1 MRKEENKTTGELG
14 LFFTKDDIKK
24 IKYVGAGIG
33 AVLLLLVGTSIY
45 SIYSMTSLQ
54 AQNELYRNQMKLAE
68 QRMDDLVRKSQ
79 TVDKLSEQMQS
90 MVNGNL
96 SQTPATQDSLQ
107 NGQGGASTVPDVVA
121 NVAED
126 KPVSSRV
133 HTPGQLLNEMV
144 ALDNKLNHQIKKMID
159 LRSAAMTNLAG
170 TVMPAGLSISTAS
183 TGSVTPDI
191 WPVSGVVSS
200 HFGFRI
206 SPGGIGSTYHEGLDI
221 ASSYGNPVHATANGR
236 ITQAG
241 WVNGYGYLVE
251 IDHGNGIKTRY
262 GHNSAILVS
271 VGDQVVEGQTISLI
285 GSTGNSTG
293 PHCHYEVRVNGEAV
307 DPTLF
312 LPAR

>member
-24 IKYVGAGIG
+24 IKYAGAGIG

-79 TVDKLSEQMQS
+79 TVDKLSEQMQN

-96 SQTPATQDSLQ
+96 SQTPATQNSLQ
-107 NGQGGASTVPDVVA
+107 NGQGGASTVPDVAA
-121 NVAED
+121 NAAED
-126 KPVSSRV
+126 NPVSSRV

-170 TVMPAGLSISTAS
+170 TVMPAGLGISTAS
-183 TGSVTPDI
+183 TGSVTPGI

-200 HFGFRI
+200 HFGFRV

-262 GHNSAILVS
+262 GHNSALLVS
-271 VGDQVVEGQTISLI
+271 VGNQVVQGQTISLI

>member
-24 IKYVGAGIG
+24 IKYAGAGIG

-96 SQTPATQDSLQ
+96 SQTPATQNSLQ
-107 NGQGGASTVPDVVA
+107 NGQGGASTVPDIASNGGESRLVS
-121 NVAED
+121 D
-126 KPVSSRV
+126 KV

-170 TVMPAGLSISTAS
+170 TVMPAGLGISTAS

-200 HFGFRI
+200 HFGFRV

>member
-1 MRKEENKTTGELG
+1 
-14 LFFTKDDIKK
+14 
-24 IKYVGAGIG
+24 
-33 AVLLLLVGTSIY
+33 
-45 SIYSMTSLQ
+45 
-54 AQNELYRNQMKLAE
+54 MKLAE

-79 TVDKLSEQMQS
+79 TVDKLSEQMQN

-107 NGQGGASTVPDVVA
+107 NGQGGASTVPDVAA
-121 NVAED
+121 NAAENN
-126 KPVSSRV
+126 PVSSRV

-170 TVMPAGLSISTAS
+170 TVMPAGLGISTAS

-200 HFGFRI
+200 HFGFRV

-241 WVNGYGYLVE
+241 LVNGYGYLVE

-271 VGDQVVEGQTISLI
+271 VGDQVVQGQTISLI

>member
-1 MRKEENKTTGELG
+1 M
-14 LFFTKDDIKK
+14 
-24 IKYVGAGIG
+24 G

-68 QRMDDLVRKSQ
+68 QRMDDLVKKSQ

-107 NGQGGASTVPDVVA
+107 NGQGGASTVPDVAA
-121 NVAED
+121 NAAENN
-126 KPVSSRV
+126 PVSSRV

-170 TVMPAGLSISTAS
+170 TVMPAGLGISTAS

-312 LPAR
+312 LPNR

>member
-24 IKYVGAGIG
+24 IKYAGAGIG
-33 AVLLLLVGTSIY
+33 AVLLLLAGTSIY

-79 TVDKLSEQMQS
+79 TVDKLSEQMQN

-96 SQTPATQDSLQ
+96 SQTPATQNSLQ
-107 NGQGGASTVPDVVA
+107 NGQGGASTVPDVAA
-121 NVAED
+121 NAAED
-126 KPVSSRV
+126 NPVSSRV

-170 TVMPAGLSISTAS
+170 TVMPAGLGISTAS

-200 HFGFRI
+200 HFGFRV

-221 ASSYGNPVHATANGR
+221 ASSYGNPVHATGNGR

-262 GHNSAILVS
+262 GHNSALLVS
-271 VGDQVVEGQTISLI
+271 VGDQVVQGQTISLI

>member
-24 IKYVGAGIG
+24 IKYAGAGIG

-96 SQTPATQDSLQ
+96 SQTPATQDSQ
-107 NGQGGASTVPDVVA
+107 QKGQGGASTVPDVAA
-121 NVAED
+121 NAAENN
-126 KPVSSRV
+126 PVSSRV

-170 TVMPAGLSISTAS
+170 TVMPAGLGISTAS

-200 HFGFRI
+200 HFGFRV

>member
-1 MRKEENKTTGELG
+1 
-14 LFFTKDDIKK
+14 
-24 IKYVGAGIG
+24 
-33 AVLLLLVGTSIY
+33 
-45 SIYSMTSLQ
+45 
-54 AQNELYRNQMKLAE
+54 MKLAE

-79 TVDKLSEQMQS
+79 TVDKLSEQMQN

-96 SQTPATQDSLQ
+96 SQTPATQNSLQ
-107 NGQGGASTVPDVVA
+107 NGQGGASTVPDVAA
-121 NVAED
+121 NAAED
-126 KPVSSRV
+126 NPVSSRV

-170 TVMPAGLSISTAS
+170 TVMPAGLGISTAS

-262 GHNSAILVS
+262 GHNSALLVS
-271 VGDQVVEGQTISLI
+271 VGDQVVQGQTISLI

-312 LPAR
+312 LPTR

>member
-24 IKYVGAGIG
+24 IKYAGAGIG

-54 AQNELYRNQMKLAE
+54 AQNELYRNQMKLVE

-96 SQTPATQDSLQ
+96 AQTPATQDSLQ
-107 NGQGGASTVPDVVA
+107 NGQGGASTVPDVAA

-133 HTPGQLLNEMV
+133 HTPGQLLNEML

-170 TVMPAGLSISTAS
+170 TVMPAGLGISTAS

-271 VGDQVVEGQTISLI
+271 VGDQAVEGQTISLI

>member
-24 IKYVGAGIG
+24 IKYAGAGIG
-33 AVLLLLVGTSIY
+33 AVILLLVGTSIY

-79 TVDKLSEQMQS
+79 TVDKLSEQMQN

-96 SQTPATQDSLQ
+96 SQTPATQNSLQ
-107 NGQGGASTVPDVVA
+107 NGQGGASTVPDVAA
-121 NVAED
+121 NAAED
-126 KPVSSRV
+126 NPVSSRV

-170 TVMPAGLSISTAS
+170 TVMPAGLGISTAS

-312 LPAR
+312 LPTR

>member
-1 MRKEENKTTGELG
+1 MRKEENKTTRELG

-24 IKYVGAGIG
+24 IKYAGAGIG

-79 TVDKLSEQMQS
+79 TVDKLSEQMQN

-96 SQTPATQDSLQ
+96 SQTPATQNSLQ
-107 NGQGGASTVPDVVA
+107 NGQGGASTVPDVAA
-121 NVAED
+121 NAAED
-126 KPVSSRV
+126 NPVSSRV

-170 TVMPAGLSISTAS
+170 TVMPAGLGISTAS

-200 HFGFRI
+200 HFGFRV

-271 VGDQVVEGQTISLI
+271 VGDQVVQGQTISLI

>member
-24 IKYVGAGIG
+24 IKYAGAGIG

-96 SQTPATQDSLQ
+96 SQIPATQNSLQ
-107 NGQGGASTVPDVVA
+107 NGQGGASTVPDVA
-121 NVAED
+121 SNGGESR
-126 KPVSSRV
+126 PVSDKV

-170 TVMPAGLSISTAS
+170 TVMPAGLGISTAS
-183 TGSVTPDI
+183 TGSATPDI

>member
-24 IKYVGAGIG
+24 IKYAGAGIG
-33 AVLLLLVGTSIY
+33 ALLLLLVGTSIY

-107 NGQGGASTVPDVVA
+107 NGQGGASTVPDVAA
-121 NVAED
+121 NAAENN
-126 KPVSSRV
+126 PVSSRV

-170 TVMPAGLSISTAS
+170 TVMPAGLGISTAS

-262 GHNSAILVS
+262 GHNSALLVS
-271 VGDQVVEGQTISLI
+271 VGDQVVQGQTISLI

-312 LPAR
+312 LPNR

>member
-24 IKYVGAGIG
+24 IKYAGAGIG
-33 AVLLLLVGTSIY
+33 VVLLLLVGTSIY

-107 NGQGGASTVPDVVA
+107 NGQGGASTVPDVAA

-170 TVMPAGLSISTAS
+170 TVMPAGLGISTAS

>member
-24 IKYVGAGIG
+24 IKYAGAGIG

-79 TVDKLSEQMQS
+79 TVDKLSEQMQN

-96 SQTPATQDSLQ
+96 SQTPATQNSLQ
-107 NGQGGASTVPDVVA
+107 NGQGGASTVPDVAA
-121 NVAED
+121 NAAED
-126 KPVSSRV
+126 NPVSSRV

-170 TVMPAGLSISTAS
+170 TVMPAGLGISTAS

-200 HFGFRI
+200 HFGFRV

-221 ASSYGNPVHATANGR
+221 ASSYGNPVHATGNGR

-262 GHNSAILVS
+262 GHNSALLVS
-271 VGDQVVEGQTISLI
+271 VGDQVVQGQTISLI

>member
-24 IKYVGAGIG
+24 IKYAGAGIG
-33 AVLLLLVGTSIY
+33 VVLLLLVATSIY

-54 AQNELYRNQMKLAE
+54 AQNELYRNQMKLVE
-68 QRMDDLVRKSQ
+68 QRLDDLVRKSQ
-79 TVDKLSEQMQS
+79 MVDKLSEQMQS
-90 MVNGNL
+90 MVNSNL

-107 NGQGGASTVPDVVA
+107 NGQGGASTVPDVAA

-133 HTPGQLLNEMV
+133 HTPGQLLNEML

-170 TVMPAGLSISTAS
+170 TVMPAGLGISTAS

-312 LPAR
+312 LPNR

>member
-14 LFFTKDDIKK
+14 LFFTKDDVKK
-24 IKYVGAGIG
+24 IKYAGAGIG

-107 NGQGGASTVPDVVA
+107 NGQGGASTVPDVAA
-121 NVAED
+121 NAAENN
-126 KPVSSRV
+126 PVSPRV

-170 TVMPAGLSISTAS
+170 TVMPAGLGISTAS

-200 HFGFRI
+200 HFGFRV

-271 VGDQVVEGQTISLI
+271 VGDQVVQGQTISLI

>member
-24 IKYVGAGIG
+24 IKYAGAGIG

-68 QRMDDLVRKSQ
+68 QRLDDLVRKSQ

-107 NGQGGASTVPDVVA
+107 NGQGGASTVPDVAA

-126 KPVSSRV
+126 KPGSSRV
-133 HTPGQLLNEMV
+133 HTPGQLLNEML

-159 LRSAAMTNLAG
+159 LRSVAMTNLAG
-170 TVMPAGLSISTAS
+170 TVMPAGLGISTAS
-183 TGSVTPDI
+183 TGSVTPNI

-271 VGDQVVEGQTISLI
+271 VGNQVVEGQTISLI

>member
-24 IKYVGAGIG
+24 IKYAGAGIG

-54 AQNELYRNQMKLAE
+54 AQNELYRNQMKLVE
-68 QRMDDLVRKSQ
+68 QRLDDLVRKSQ
-79 TVDKLSEQMQS
+79 MVDKLSEQMQS

-107 NGQGGASTVPDVVA
+107 NGQGGASTVPDVAA

-133 HTPGQLLNEMV
+133 HTPGQLLNEML

-159 LRSAAMTNLAG
+159 LRSVAMTNLAG
-170 TVMPAGLSISTAS
+170 TVMPAGLGISTAS

-312 LPAR
+312 LPTR

>member
-24 IKYVGAGIG
+24 IKYAGAGIG

-90 MVNGNL
+90 MMNGNL
-96 SQTPATQDSLQ
+96 SQTPATQNSLQ
-107 NGQGGASTVPDVVA
+107 NGQGGASTVPDVAA
-121 NVAED
+121 NVVED

-170 TVMPAGLSISTAS
+170 TVMPAGLGISTAS

>member
-24 IKYVGAGIG
+24 IKYAGAGIG
-33 AVLLLLVGTSIY
+33 ALLLLLVGTSIY

-68 QRMDDLVRKSQ
+68 QRMDDLVKKSQ

-107 NGQGGASTVPDVVA
+107 NGQGGASTVPDVAA
-121 NVAED
+121 NAAED
-126 KPVSSRV
+126 NPVSSRV

-170 TVMPAGLSISTAS
+170 TVMPAGLGISTAS

-271 VGDQVVEGQTISLI
+271 VGDQVVQGQTISLI

-312 LPAR
+312 LPNR

>member
-24 IKYVGAGIG
+24 IKYAGAGIG

-107 NGQGGASTVPDVVA
+107 NGQGGASTVPDVAA

-133 HTPGQLLNEMV
+133 HTPGQLLNEML

-170 TVMPAGLSISTAS
+170 TVMPAGLGISTAS

-200 HFGFRI
+200 HFGFRV

-271 VGDQVVEGQTISLI
+271 VGDQVVQGQTISLI

>member
-24 IKYVGAGIG
+24 IKYAGAGIG
-33 AVLLLLVGTSIY
+33 ALLLLLVGTSIY

-68 QRMDDLVRKSQ
+68 QRMDDLVKKSQ

-107 NGQGGASTVPDVVA
+107 NGQGGASTVPDIAA
-121 NVAED
+121 NAAED
-126 KPVSSRV
+126 NPVSSRV

-170 TVMPAGLSISTAS
+170 TVMPAGLGISTAS

-262 GHNSAILVS
+262 GHNSALLVS
-271 VGDQVVEGQTISLI
+271 VGDQVVQGQTISLI

-312 LPAR
+312 LPNR

>member
-24 IKYVGAGIG
+24 IKYAGAGIG
-33 AVLLLLVGTSIY
+33 ALLLLLVGTSIY

-107 NGQGGASTVPDVVA
+107 NGQGGASTVPDVAA
-121 NVAED
+121 NAAED
-126 KPVSSRV
+126 NPVSSRV

-170 TVMPAGLSISTAS
+170 TVMPAGLGISTAS

-271 VGDQVVEGQTISLI
+271 VGDQVVQGQTISLI

-312 LPAR
+312 LPNR

>member
-24 IKYVGAGIG
+24 IKYAGAGIG

-79 TVDKLSEQMQS
+79 TVDKLSEQMQN

-96 SQTPATQDSLQ
+96 SQTPATQNSLQ
-107 NGQGGASTVPDVVA
+107 NGQGGASTVPDVAA
-121 NVAED
+121 NAAED
-126 KPVSSRV
+126 NPVSSRV

-170 TVMPAGLSISTAS
+170 TVMPAGLGISTAS

-200 HFGFRI
+200 HFGFRV

>member
-24 IKYVGAGIG
+24 IKYAGAGIG

-79 TVDKLSEQMQS
+79 TVDKLSEQMQN

-107 NGQGGASTVPDVVA
+107 NGQGGASTVPDVAA
-121 NVAED
+121 NAAENN
-126 KPVSSRV
+126 PVSSRV

-170 TVMPAGLSISTAS
+170 TVMPAGLGISTAS

-200 HFGFRI
+200 HFGFRV

-271 VGDQVVEGQTISLI
+271 VGDQVVQGQTISLI

-312 LPAR
+312 LPNR

>member
-24 IKYVGAGIG
+24 IKYAGAGIG
-33 AVLLLLVGTSIY
+33 AVILLLVGTSIY

-54 AQNELYRNQMKLAE
+54 AQNELYRNQMKLVE

-79 TVDKLSEQMQS
+79 MVDKLSEQMQS

-96 SQTPATQDSLQ
+96 SQTPATQNSLQ
-107 NGQGGASTVPDVVA
+107 NGQGGASTVPDVAA
-121 NVAED
+121 NAAED
-126 KPVSSRV
+126 NPVSSRV

-170 TVMPAGLSISTAS
+170 TVMPAGLGISTAS

-200 HFGFRI
+200 HFGFRV

-271 VGDQVVEGQTISLI
+271 VGDQVVQGQTISLI

-312 LPAR
+312 LPNR

>member
-24 IKYVGAGIG
+24 IKYAGAGIG
-33 AVLLLLVGTSIY
+33 AVILLLVGTSIY

-54 AQNELYRNQMKLAE
+54 AQNELYRNQMKLVE
-68 QRMDDLVRKSQ
+68 QRMDDRVRKSQ
-79 TVDKLSEQMQS
+79 MVDKLSEQMQS

-107 NGQGGASTVPDVVA
+107 NGQGGASTVPDVAA
-121 NVAED
+121 NAAED
-126 KPVSSRV
+126 NPVSSRV

-170 TVMPAGLSISTAS
+170 TVMPAGLGISTAS

-200 HFGFRI
+200 HFGFRV

-271 VGDQVVEGQTISLI
+271 VGDQVVQGQTISLI

-307 DPTLF
+307 DPILF
-312 LPAR
+312 LPNR

>member
-24 IKYVGAGIG
+24 IKYAGAGIG

-79 TVDKLSEQMQS
+79 TVDKLSEQMQN

-96 SQTPATQDSLQ
+96 SQTPATQNSLQ
-107 NGQGGASTVPDVVA
+107 NGQGGASTVPDVAA
-121 NVAED
+121 NAAED
-126 KPVSSRV
+126 NPVSSRV

-159 LRSAAMTNLAG
+159 LRSVAMTNLAG
-170 TVMPAGLSISTAS
+170 TVMPAGLGISTAS

-200 HFGFRI
+200 HFGFRV

>member
-24 IKYVGAGIG
+24 IKYAGAGIG

-79 TVDKLSEQMQS
+79 TVDKLSEQMQN

-96 SQTPATQDSLQ
+96 SQTPATQNSLQ
-107 NGQGGASTVPDVVA
+107 NGQGGASTVPDVAA
-121 NVAED
+121 NAAENN
-126 KPVSSRV
+126 PVSSRV

-170 TVMPAGLSISTAS
+170 TVMPAGLGISTAS

-200 HFGFRI
+200 HFGFRV

-271 VGDQVVEGQTISLI
+271 VGDQVVQGQTISLI

-312 LPAR
+312 LPNR

>member
-24 IKYVGAGIG
+24 IKYAGAGIG

-79 TVDKLSEQMQS
+79 TVDKLSEQMQN

-96 SQTPATQDSLQ
+96 SQIPATQNSLQ
-107 NGQGGASTVPDVVA
+107 NGQGGASTVPDVAA
-121 NVAED
+121 NAAED
-126 KPVSSRV
+126 NPVSSRV

-170 TVMPAGLSISTAS
+170 TVMPAGLGISTAS
-183 TGSVTPDI
+183 TGSVTPDV

-200 HFGFRI
+200 HFGFRV

-262 GHNSAILVS
+262 GHNSALLVS
-271 VGDQVVEGQTISLI
+271 VGDQVVQGQTISLI

>member
-24 IKYVGAGIG
+24 IKYAGAGIG
-33 AVLLLLVGTSIY
+33 AVILLLVGTSIY

-79 TVDKLSEQMQS
+79 TVDKLSEQMQN

-96 SQTPATQDSLQ
+96 SQTPATQNSLQ
-107 NGQGGASTVPDVVA
+107 NGQGGASTVPDVAA
-121 NVAED
+121 NAAED
-126 KPVSSRV
+126 NPVSSRV

-170 TVMPAGLSISTAS
+170 TVMPAGLGISTAS

-262 GHNSAILVS
+262 GHNSALLVS
-271 VGDQVVEGQTISLI
+271 VGDQVVQGQTISLI

-312 LPAR
+312 LPTR

>member
-24 IKYVGAGIG
+24 IKYAGAGIG

-45 SIYSMTSLQ
+45 SIYFMTSLQ

-107 NGQGGASTVPDVVA
+107 NGQGGASTVPDVAA
-121 NVAED
+121 NAAENN
-126 KPVSSRV
+126 PVSSRV

-170 TVMPAGLSISTAS
+170 TVMPAGLGISTAS

-200 HFGFRI
+200 HFGFRV

-221 ASSYGNPVHATANGR
+221 ASSYGNTVHATANGR

-271 VGDQVVEGQTISLI
+271 VGDQVVQGQTIILI
-285 GSTGNSTG
+285 GSTGHSTG

>member
-24 IKYVGAGIG
+24 IKYAGAGIG

-54 AQNELYRNQMKLAE
+54 AQNELYRNQMKLVE
-68 QRMDDLVRKSQ
+68 QRLDDLVRKSQ
-79 TVDKLSEQMQS
+79 MVDKLSEQMQS

-107 NGQGGASTVPDVVA
+107 NGQGGASTVPDVAA

-133 HTPGQLLNEMV
+133 HTPGQLLNEML

-170 TVMPAGLSISTAS
+170 TVMPAGFGISTAS

>member
-24 IKYVGAGIG
+24 IKYAGAGIG

-45 SIYSMTSLQ
+45 SIYSMTYLQ

-79 TVDKLSEQMQS
+79 TVDKLSEQMQN

-96 SQTPATQDSLQ
+96 SQTPATQNSLQ
-107 NGQGGASTVPDVVA
+107 NGQGGASTVPDVAA
-121 NVAED
+121 NAAED
-126 KPVSSRV
+126 NPVSSRV

-170 TVMPAGLSISTAS
+170 TVMPAGLGISTAS

-200 HFGFRI
+200 HFGFRV

-262 GHNSAILVS
+262 GHNSALLVS
-271 VGDQVVEGQTISLI
+271 VGDQVVQGQTISLI

>member
-24 IKYVGAGIG
+24 IKYAGAGIG
-33 AVLLLLVGTSIY
+33 ALLLLLVGTSIY

-68 QRMDDLVRKSQ
+68 QRMDDLVKKSQ

-107 NGQGGASTVPDVVA
+107 NGQGGASTVPDVAA
-121 NVAED
+121 NAAED
-126 KPVSSRV
+126 NPVSSRV

-170 TVMPAGLSISTAS
+170 TVMPAGLGISTAS

-236 ITQAG
+236 ISQAG

-271 VGDQVVEGQTISLI
+271 VGDQVVQGQTISLI

-312 LPAR
+312 LPNR

>member
-24 IKYVGAGIG
+24 IKYAGAGIG
-33 AVLLLLVGTSIY
+33 ALLLLLVGTSIY

-107 NGQGGASTVPDVVA
+107 NGQGGASTVPDVAA
-121 NVAED
+121 NAAENNS
-126 KPVSSRV
+126 VSSRV

-170 TVMPAGLSISTAS
+170 TVMPAGLGISTAS

-200 HFGFRI
+200 HFGFRV

-271 VGDQVVEGQTISLI
+271 VGDQVVQGQTISLI

-312 LPAR
+312 LPNR

>member
-24 IKYVGAGIG
+24 IKYAGAGIG

-107 NGQGGASTVPDVVA
+107 NGQGGASTVPDVAA
-121 NVAED
+121 NAAENN
-126 KPVSSRV
+126 PVSSRV

-170 TVMPAGLSISTAS
+170 TVMPAGLGISTAS

-200 HFGFRI
+200 HFGFRV

-271 VGDQVVEGQTISLI
+271 VGDQVVQGQTISLI

-312 LPAR
+312 LPNR